1 MVSTSPAL
9 IHDLDMEKC
18 EVEDTQFESDFELQ
32 IRGELLEK
40 GIIIEDHK
48 GKTTWKFK

>member
-32 IRGELLEK
+32 IRGELLVNKMCECHA
-40 GIIIEDHK
+40 GQ
-48 GKTTWKFK
+48 